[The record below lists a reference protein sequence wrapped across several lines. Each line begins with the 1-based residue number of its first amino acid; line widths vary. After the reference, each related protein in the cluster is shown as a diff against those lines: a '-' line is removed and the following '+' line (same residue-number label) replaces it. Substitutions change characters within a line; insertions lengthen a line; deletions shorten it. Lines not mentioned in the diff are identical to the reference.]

1 MNIPTFIILAVL
13 AGSVCLVVRKM
24 IRDKK
29 EGKGCCGCSGCGGSC
44 GGGCSACGSHGHGDV
59 K

>member
-13 AGSVCLVVRKM
+13 TGSVCLVVRKM

-29 EGKGCCGCSGCGGSC
+29 DGKGCCGCSGC
-44 GGGCSACGSHGHGDV
+44 GGGCSACGSHGHGHGDGDV

>member
-29 EGKGCCGCSGCGGSC
+29 EGKGCCGCSGCGG
-44 GGGCSACGSHGHGDV
+44 GCSACGSHGHGDV